1 MKKPQGVQACASE
14 ANDLHQVLMLDLQC
28 ALHWRGVI
36 TIYADG
42 EMKDNGSL
50 NGSETLRC
58 IVTINI
64 LKHLVLEVN
73 VSGATGQCS
82 KPNSG
87 PKKPWTV
94 GTIISLCTGFGGKLP
109 TFGFVFCKAVLEGTR
124 LPDIIHFAIGAKVM
138 VMSNINMDMNIAN
151 GTCEYGNPSR
161 MGDIPDGVVPIFP
174 KYQLK
179 IGGGKAKSVK
189 WKQLPITGAYG
200 STDYRAHVIIN
211 LTTPPT
217 GALTPFSAYVAL
229 SRSSGRKTIRLLRD
243 FDETLF
249 TRPVCEA
256 LKWAD
261 SQFEELNKKTKEHWE
276 QRCIAG
282 MMAHT

>member
-1 MKKPQGVQACASE
+1 MDKPGIEPRTSSVHPYTTRPLCQG
-14 ANDLHQVLMLDLQC
+14 
-28 ALHWRGVI
+28 G
-36 TIYADG
+36 YPFPDG
-42 EMKDNGSL
+42 LGDHLIPSSN
-50 NGSETLRC
+50 
-58 IVTINI
+58 IN
-64 LKHLVLEVN
+64 
-73 VSGATGQCS
+73 S
-82 KPNSG
+82 
-87 PKKPWTV
+87 
-94 GTIISLCTGFGGKLP
+94 
-109 TFGFVFCKAVLEGTR
+109 KAVLEGTR

-138 VMSNINMDMNIAN
+138 VTSNINMDMNIAN
-151 GTCEYGNPSR
+151 EYGNPSR

-229 SRSSGRKTIRLLRD
+229 SHSSGRKTIRLLRD

-282 MMAHT
+282 TMAHT